1 MGSSGKVPRIRPL
14 ARPVLFLARSLCG
27 RNAEL
32 AEERTLF
39 KSIVVVHSLERLHLM
54 HIRLQTSS
62 SQMEDNGDT

>member
-32 AEERTLF
+32 VEERILF
-39 KSIVVVHSLERLHLM
+39 KSIVVVYSPERLHLM
-54 HIRLQTSS
+54 HLRLQSSS
-62 SQMEDNGDT
+62 SQMENNGDT